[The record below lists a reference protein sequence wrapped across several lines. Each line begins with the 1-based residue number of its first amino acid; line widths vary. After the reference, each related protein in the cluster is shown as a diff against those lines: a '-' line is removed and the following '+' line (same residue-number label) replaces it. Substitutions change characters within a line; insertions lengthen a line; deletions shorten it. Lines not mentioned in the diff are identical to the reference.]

1 MGIPNENINQKF
13 DRSLH
18 LEKKKSKATLPF
30 HFSQT
35 QINKLKNLIENL
47 GSENGVR
54 FVIIELQKLYLKDES
69 FELAKSRKSL
79 KFSMPSDITIPVT
92 IFEQQYQVGM
102 SHEMEVLDEVLA
114 YWLLNNADL

>member
-35 QINKLKNLIENL
+35 KINKLKNLIENL

-102 SHEMEVLDEVLA
+102 SHEMKVLDEVLA